1 MNDDCREQKPP
12 AADLPAGEGQLAR
25 LAVST
30 AVFDRQGRVLL
41 VHQTYGARWW
51 ALPGGWVDP
60 GEDLAEA
67 ARRECSEE
75 TGYEVRILRPSGIY
89 WRLPKRLLVVVFL
102 GAITGGSPRPSAET
116 DGCAF
121 FSLDALPSPLSPCL
135 EERLRDAREVSLG
148 EPARYRL
155 QMNPE
160 PAP

>member
-1 MNDDCREQKPP
+1 MTPDPRDDN
-12 AADLPAGEGQLAR
+12 LPTGEGELAR

-30 AVFDRQGRVLL
+30 AVFDTRGQVLL
-41 VHQTYGARWW
+41 VHQTYGSRWW

-67 ARRECSEE
+67 ARRECREE

-89 WRLPKRLLVVVFL
+89 WRLPRRLLVVVFV
-102 GAITGGSPRPSAET
+102 GAITGGSPRPSPET

-121 FSLDALPSPLSPCL
+121 FALDALPSPLSPYL
-135 EERLRDAREVSLG
+135 EERLRDARDVSLG
-148 EPARYRL
+148 AAARYRL
-155 QMNPE
+155 QMNAE